1 MFFEE
6 DFVEKVRRSSEISE
20 LIGQFTV
27 LKNTGRNLMGI
38 CPFPDHKEKSPS
50 FSVSEN
56 KQLYHCFGCGKSGN
70 IFTFL
75 KDYQGLTFPEAIEY
89 LAKRAGIPLPEKSE
103 AHTKKHA
110 KDFDLKKLNSYCRDQ
125 FVSQLKSLPKDHP
138 ALKYLATRKFSP
150 ELLEIFHIGYA
161 PDKWDFI
168 SSSLKARN
176 IPFKDIAE
184 FGLFKSKDGQSYYD
198 VFRNRIM
205 FPIISI
211 TGDVLGFG
219 GRVLDDSKPKYLN
232 SPETSVFKKS
242 QTFYGLHETG
252 KEIRTEDYA
261 IVVEGYTD
269 LMALYQFGFK
279 NVVATLGTALTED
292 HARIMKRYTKNVITL
307 FDGDQ
312 AGINASEKAMR
323 HLLSEGLLVKGIY
336 LPSEEDPDSY
346 LNKFGADK
354 LRTEIRS
361 AKDLYILY
369 LDRMM
374 KMQSIDQISDKMKI
388 LEKLVPVLNL
398 IPFLP
403 LKTLYAE
410 ETAFRLGMD
419 KNWLLKYLHDNLNQK
434 KADSKANERPHQ
446 SHTVQS
452 QIGFK
457 QQLSSNVVIS
467 QNNSNEPKNVV
478 QDQQNN
484 KIRLKN
490 DNRNERDF
498 INLLL
503 MDEKCLKLAIEN
515 KVEDLLTGTGIGALY
530 LKIVQLYRQQ
540 PSDFDTLT
548 TVLMTF
554 VEPISFLIEHLN
566 KPLSESTEAQRM
578 KMFQDYLLK
587 LKQSQRR
594 KKIKQFTS
602 NIGPNSS
609 IQDLEQIVNMK
620 KRQLS
625 EKES

>member
-6 DFVEKVRRSSEISE
+6 DFVEKVRRSSELSE
-20 LIGQFTV
+20 VIGQYTV

-75 KDYQGLTFPEAIEY
+75 KDYQGLSFPEAIEY
-89 LAKRAGIPLPEKSE
+89 LAKRSGIPLPEKSE
-103 AHTKKHA
+103 AHSKKQV

-125 FVSQLKSLPKDHP
+125 FVSQLKSLPQDHP

-150 ELLEIFHIGYA
+150 ELLETFHIGFA

-168 SSSLKARN
+168 SASLKARN

-184 FGLFKSKDGQSYYD
+184 FGLFKSKDSQSYYD

-252 KEIRTEDYA
+252 KEIRTADYA

-279 NVVATLGTALTED
+279 NVVATLGTALTDD

-323 HLLSEGLLVKGIY
+323 HLLAEGLLVKGIY
-336 LPSEEDPDSY
+336 LPSDEDPDSY
-346 LNKFGADK
+346 LNKFGAEK
-354 LRTEIRS
+354 LKAEIRT

-374 KMQSIDQISDKMKI
+374 KMQSVDQISDKMKI

-398 IPFLP
+398 ISSLP
-403 LKTLYAE
+403 VKTLYAE

-419 KNWLLKYLHDNLNQK
+419 KNWLLKYLHDTLNQK
-434 KADSKANERPHQ
+434 KVEQKSNERPHQ
-446 SHTVQS
+446 SNS
-452 QIGFK
+452 MK
-457 QQLSSNVVIS
+457 SSAELKSSVNYLAGKEIAL
-467 QNNSNEPKNVV
+467 NEPKNVV
-478 QDQQNN
+478 EDQQNN

-503 MDEKCLKLAIEN
+503 MDENCLKLAIEN
-515 KVEDLLTGTGIGALY
+515 NIEDLLLGTGIGALY